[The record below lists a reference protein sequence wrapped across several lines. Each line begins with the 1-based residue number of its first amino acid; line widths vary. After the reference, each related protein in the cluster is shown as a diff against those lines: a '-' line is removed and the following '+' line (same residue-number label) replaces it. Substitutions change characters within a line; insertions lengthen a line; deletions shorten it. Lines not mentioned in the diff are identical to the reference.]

1 MTDFIIKYWIQILF
15 GLLISFLSFIFTKI
29 EKYKH
34 KVDDMKIGI
43 QVILKTKII
52 EMYDKLIKKECINI
66 YEKEIFMD
74 LYNSYKS
81 LEGNSF
87 VKTLVKEINLLP
99 VQSDCNKD

>member
-1 MTDFIIKYWIQILF
+1 
-15 GLLISFLSFIFTKI
+15 LLISLLSFIFTKI